1 MQPGNMLLAYWSSID
16 NKHAVVL
23 NQTKHERNA
32 MEFVESGQQQY
43 ANYVA
48 SLEIGDRKS
57 VV

>member
-1 MQPGNMLLAYWSSID
+1 MQSGNMLLAYWSSIE

-43 ANYVA
+43 AN
-48 SLEIGDRKS
+48 
-57 VV
+57 